1 MATMIPDDI
10 EKFET
15 EGEGIFYKFLQSVAK
30 PDSKFISWY
39 TPDINGKEPDFILFS
54 DDTGLIIFEVK
65 DWALDQILEANPKY
79 FVLAIG
85 NKTESRKN
93 PQQQAHDYLYS
104 VKDKME
110 KDGQLVSREPNVY
123 GKLKIPIDYGIVFPN
138 INKSEYTQKGFN
150 QVISND
156 RIFFWDDLYPDSEI
170 CKDLSGQCFLNT
182 LTKMFPPMFSFKING
197 KELAHLKGLIFPVVR
212 IELPRRELGK
222 GYSHEV
228 QRLRILDHHQETI
241 ARKYDGGH
249 RIIVGPSGSG
259 KTLILVHKAALL
271 KQYNPAIKS
280 ILFVCFNIT
289 LVNYIKRLLSDK
301 GVALGEGGVEI
312 LHYYQLCSKIL
323 GEEVSYE
330 SEDSDYYRLVVQE
343 ALSKLKG
350 KELKYDAILVDEG
363 QDFSDEMLMVVT
375 SLLNPKTNSLTIA
388 LDDHQIIYHHNQR
401 WKDLGIEAQG
411 RVHRLTHT
419 YRNTQE
425 ISDFASALIRKKDEK
440 VSDQR
445 EDPQGLFPDIYG
457 FNGPMPEIKQCK
469 SIEDLVAYV
478 SGHIKRLVES
488 KEYPCSEI
496 GIIYTVK
503 TPHDMPDKHLP
514 RMFEKALESKGILYK
529 WASEDYQT
537 KKFYDIT
544 TNSVT
549 ISTIHSVK
557 GLDFSCV
564 FLVGLDFLESGKMS
578 LDQMKN
584 LTYVGITRARYRLFI
599 PYLNKTEL
607 IGTLL
612 HSIKTIQSKT

>member
-1 MATMIPDDI
+1 MIPDDI
-10 EKFET
+10 EEFKS
-15 EGEGIFYKFLQSVAK
+15 EGERIFYRFLRSVAK
-30 PDSKFISWY
+30 PDSKYISWY
-39 TPDINGKEPDFILFS
+39 TPDIDGKEPDFILFS

-65 DWALDQILEANPKY
+65 DWALDQIVEANPKY

-85 NKTESRKN
+85 NKTESRKS
-93 PQQQAHDYLYS
+93 PFEQARDYLYS
-104 VKDKME
+104 VKDKIQ

-123 GKLKIPIDYGIVFPN
+123 GKLKIPMDYGIVFPN

-150 QVISND
+150 QVTGND
-156 RIFFWDDLYPDSEI
+156 KIFFWDDLYSESEI
-170 CKDLSGQCFLNT
+170 CKDPSGQCFLNT
-182 LTKMFPPMFSFKING
+182 LTKMFPPMFNFKING

-212 IELPRRELGK
+212 IELPGREPGE

-228 QRLRILDHHQETI
+228 QRLRILDHHQEAI

-271 KQYNPAIKS
+271 KKYNPAIKN

-312 LHYYQLCSKIL
+312 FHFYQLCSKIL
-323 GEEVSYE
+323 GEEVLYE
-330 SEDSDYYRLVVQE
+330 EDSDYYRLVAQE
-343 ALSKLKG
+343 TLSKLKE
-350 KELKYDAILVDEG
+350 KDLKYDAILVDEG
-363 QDFSDEMLMVVT
+363 QDFSDEMLMVIT

-401 WKDLGIEAQG
+401 WKDLGIQAQG
-411 RVHRLTHT
+411 RIHRLTHA
-419 YRNTQE
+419 YRSTRE
-425 ISDFASALIRKKDEK
+425 ISDFASALIGNGDEK
-440 VSDQR
+440 SSDER
-445 EDPQGLFPDIYG
+445 EDSQELFPDTYG
-457 FNGPMPEIKQCK
+457 VNGPIPEIKRLK
-469 SIEDLVAYV
+469 SIEDLVTYV
-478 SGHIKRLVES
+478 SGNIKRLVES

-503 TPHDMPDKHLP
+503 ALHDMPDRHVP
-514 RMFEKALESKGILYK
+514 RMLERALESRGILYK

-537 KKFYDIT
+537 KRFYDIT

-549 ISTIHSVK
+549 ISTIHSAK

-564 FLVGLDFLESGKMS
+564 FLVGLDFLEPGKMS
-578 LDQMKN
+578 WDQMKN
-584 LTYVGITRARYRLFI
+584 LTYVGLTRARHRLVI
-599 PYLNKTEL
+599 PYLNKTDL

-612 HSIKTIQSKT
+612 DCMGAIRPKT

>member
-1 MATMIPDDI
+1 MIPDDI
-10 EKFET
+10 EEFKS
-15 EGEGIFYKFLQSVAK
+15 EGEGIFYKFLRSVAK

-65 DWALDQILEANPKY
+65 DWALDQIVEANPKY

-93 PQQQAHDYLYS
+93 PFEQARDYLYS
-104 VKDKME
+104 VKDKIE
-110 KDGQLVSREPNVY
+110 KDGQLVSREPNVF

-138 INKSEYTQKGFN
+138 INKSEYTQKGLN
-150 QVISND
+150 QVISD
-156 RIFFWDDLYPDSEI
+156 SKIFFWDDLYPDSEI
-170 CKDLSGQCFLNT
+170 CKDPSGQCFLNA
-182 LTKMFPPMFSFKING
+182 LTKMFPAMFNFKING
-197 KELAHLKGLIFPVVR
+197 KELAHLKGLIFPAVR
-212 IELPRRELGK
+212 VELPRRESGD

-228 QRLRILDHHQETI
+228 QRLRILDHHQEAI

-249 RIIVGPSGSG
+249 RIVVGPSGSG

-271 KQYNPAIKS
+271 KQYNPEIKN

-301 GVALGEGGVEI
+301 GVALGDGGVEI
-312 LHYYQLCSKIL
+312 FHFYQLCSKIL

-343 ALSKLKG
+343 TLSKLKG
-350 KELKYDAILVDEG
+350 KEFKYDAILVDEG
-363 QDFSDEMLMVVT
+363 QDFSDEMLMVIT

-388 LDDHQIIYHHNQR
+388 LDDHQMIYLHNQR

-411 RVHRLTHT
+411 RVHRLTHA
-419 YRNTQE
+419 YRNTRE
-425 ISDFASALIRKKDEK
+425 ISDFASALINKKDEK
-440 VSDQR
+440 VSDQL

-457 FNGPMPEIKQCK
+457 FNGPMPEIRQCK

-478 SGHIKRLVES
+478 SDHVKRLVES
-488 KEYPCSEI
+488 KEYSCSEI

-503 TPHDMPDKHLP
+503 TPHDMPEKHIP
-514 RMFEKALESKGILYK
+514 RMFEKALESRGILYK

-537 KKFYDIT
+537 KRFYDIT

-564 FLVGLDFLESGKMS
+564 FLVGLDFLEPGKMS
-578 LDQMKN
+578 WDQMKN
-584 LTYVGITRARYRLFI
+584 LTYVGITRARHRLVI

-607 IGTLL
+607 VVTLL
-612 HSIKTIQSKT
+612 GSIKAIQSKT